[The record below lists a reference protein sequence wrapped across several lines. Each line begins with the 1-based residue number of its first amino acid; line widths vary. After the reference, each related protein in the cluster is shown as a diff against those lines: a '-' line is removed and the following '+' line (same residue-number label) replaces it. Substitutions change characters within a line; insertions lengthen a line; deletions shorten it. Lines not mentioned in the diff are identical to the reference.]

1 MNEKS
6 VFEKDLDKVF
16 DGLQAESDEREKR
29 LRQLEADIKAI
40 STYLGFIR
48 NLDGQLVHEDSPATK
63 ADGERLI
70 EELQKGIDWQ
80 PKNKDGEI

>member
-6 VFEKDLDKVF
+6 KFEKDLDKVF

-48 NLDGQLVHEDSPATK
+48 NLDGQLVHKDEPATK
-63 ADGERLI
+63 ADGDRLI
-70 EELQKGIDWQ
+70 EELQKRVD
-80 PKNKDGEI
+80 